1 MPKSPETRK
10 AASIAKLQARG
21 VPCLDSLPVIEY
33 EAYWTLL
40 WALGIVATLDYPN
53 HTIDCDFAM
62 HAVARCTP

>member
-1 MPKSPETRK
+1 MVWK
-10 AASIAKLQARG
+10 
-21 VPCLDSLPVIEY
+21 Y

-40 WALGIVATLDYPN
+40 WALGIVATLDYPD

>member
-1 MPKSPETRK
+1 MVV
-10 AASIAKLQARG
+10 AARASEQDNINMVWK
-21 VPCLDSLPVIEY
+21 Y

-40 WALGIVATLDYPN
+40 WALGIVVTLDYPD